1 MGRKNSNA
9 AKGARPRK
17 YNIPKNTHFMYS
29 PHEDG
34 SDATVVRYLGEQNGD
49 TLLVWHPE
57 GYSMFVHLHHL
68 WRSRSMRAVA

>member
-1 MGRKNSNA
+1 MGRKNENA
-9 AKGARPRK
+9 VKGSRKRK

-34 SDATVVRYLGEQNGD
+34 SEATVVRYLGEQNGD

-68 WRSRSMRAVA
+68 WRSRNMKTAA